1 MTPGEPFGDHTPRG
15 YPLQRGRLGGGT
27 RDQAVHSRRMDPLD
41 PGRARLDGLR
51 CAVCDGSV
59 PPDAVQTLAWREGL
73 TFAQIACDACSSST
87 LAILVDGS
95 GLEAP
100 VMDARAP
107 DGDVEE
113 PGGAERVTS
122 DDVLDMHLL
131 LRTWQ
136 GGLRE
141 LVTDP
146 SPTEPSS
153 TP

>member
-1 MTPGEPFGDHTPRG
+1 
-15 YPLQRGRLGGGT
+15 
-27 RDQAVHSRRMDPLD
+27 MDPLD
-41 PGRARLDGLR
+41 RGRARLDGLR

-59 PPDAVQTLAWREGL
+59 PPDAVRTLAWREGL

-87 LAILVDGS
+87 LAILVDGAA
-95 GLEAP
+95 LEAP
-100 VMDARAP
+100 VTDSRAP

-113 PGGAERVTS
+113 SRSTERVTS

-136 GGLRE
+136 GSLRE
-141 LVTDP
+141 LVAGS